1 MCWHACGAGALDF
14 ECLSIRCIPSWRFSH
29 IFERLW
35 IRCQHFPSE
44 KRLRSGH
51 PTISLSM
58 GVFVSISATLRSLL
72 SIPSH
77 TPLDRSSEGRTVPFS
92 RRRCRKPCLPPA
104 KSRCPHS
111 NRLVQSLKSF
121 QCQPFS
127 RYAHNILGILVP
139 PCFVNFASSH

>member
-1 MCWHACGAGALDF
+1 MPFSFGIMCWHASGAGALDF
-14 ECLSIRCIPSWRFSH
+14 ECLSIRCIPSWRFSY

-92 RRRCRKPCLPPA
+92 RRRCRKPCLSPA

-111 NRLVQSLKSF
+111 NRHFHEGDVANHVCHLPKLAALIRIAL
-121 QCQPFS
+121 CN
-127 RYAHNILGILVP
+127 H
-139 PCFVNFASSH
+139 